1 MPIPYASHS
10 ISFHH
15 YSSWGRDDP
24 WAHSPSY
31 FRPYYVGYAAPRES
45 SCAGQPCVENDQLK
59 PKDRDGCK
67 DTSSGLNAIDEKPIN
82 VLKTSAIDGNEKKN
96 SAIDILKTKS
106 GQRELRLEVK
116 RRSPLSETEAK
127 SSHPLERK
135 DKNMAWVP
143 KGSIPIQDKDD
154 GQAKGSMQLKKK
166 RKSKRRFSNMR
177 FAPNHQNYWSVHHHP
192 FDSQMPYTPMSWNS
206 SLDMYG
212 YPSYSYFDPWRPYGS
227 LYHGG
232 LLQNCYAY

>member
-1 MPIPYASHS
+1 MPIPYAPHS
-10 ISFHH
+10 ISFHR

-45 SCAGQPCVENDQLK
+45 SCGGKPCVENDRLK
-59 PKDRDGCK
+59 PKDQSRVQNK
-67 DTSSGLNAIDEKPIN
+67 KRVVKQPIN

-96 SAIDILKTKS
+96 SAIDILKIKS

-116 RRSPLSETEAK
+116 RRSPLSETEGK
-127 SSHPLERK
+127 SIHPLGTSNMQKRKLQKLSAQERK
-135 DKNMAWVP
+135 DKNMAW
-143 KGSIPIQDKDD
+143 KE
-154 GQAKGSMQLKKK
+154 
-166 RKSKRRFSNMR
+166 RKSKRQFSNMR
-177 FAPNHQNYWSVHHHP
+177 FARNHQNYWSVHHHP

-206 SLDMYG
+206 SLDM
-212 YPSYSYFDPWRPYGS
+212 PYGS

-232 LLQNCYAY
+232 LLQNCYA